1 MLIFFS
7 IHFYILL
14 FPRNTHH
21 LHQSIQNMATAAG
34 RSRCVRCS
42 KETAILKCGGCTQD
56 FCYHHFVDHREEL
69 NIQLEEVEVNRDLF
83 RQTLSEQTAEPEK
96 HLLIKQI
103 DQWECDS
110 IEKIRQAAQEARQI
124 LLQNTTTTYIK
135 HIEVKLNKLTDQIRQ
150 GREENDFVET
160 DLRHWNEQLT
170 ELTKELNKPSN
181 ISLRHDS
188 KPFVTKLYVEI
199 ATGKCVRCS

>member
-1 MLIFFS
+1 
-7 IHFYILL
+7 
-14 FPRNTHH
+14 
-21 LHQSIQNMATAAG
+21 MATAVG
-34 RSRCVRCS
+34 RSRCATCG
-42 KETAILKCGGCTQD
+42 KENAILKCGGCTLD
-56 FCYHHFVDHREEL
+56 FCYNHFGDHRQEL

-83 RQTLSEQTAEPEK
+83 RQTLSEQTAEPEQ

-110 IEKIRQAAQEARQI
+110 IEKIRQAAQEARQM
-124 LLQNTTTTYIK
+124 LLQNATTRDIK
-135 HIEVKLNKLTDQIRQ
+135 HIEVKLNELTNQIRQ